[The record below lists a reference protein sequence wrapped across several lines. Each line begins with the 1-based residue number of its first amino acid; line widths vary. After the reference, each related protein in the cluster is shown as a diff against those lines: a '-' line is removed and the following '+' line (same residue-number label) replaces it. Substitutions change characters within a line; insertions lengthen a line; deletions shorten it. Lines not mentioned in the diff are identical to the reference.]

1 MAGRGG
7 RPPHLGKMANI
18 GYYQG
23 IQHEGS
29 MTGTTTALKAKLTTF
44 DTSMIVVSLVI
55 GIGIFRTP
63 ALVATHTGSVTLFFA
78 AWILGGVISLMGALT
93 FAEIGS
99 RYPQPG
105 AFYKVVAEHYHP
117 SVAFMLNYTNVTMVN
132 GVGGAAVGMIGA
144 EYLVNVL
151 FSPEARTP
159 LATQCTAAVL
169 TVFLLALNYMGIK
182 TGARVQN
189 ILTILKLVMVVFL
202 IGAAVGAGN
211 QAASVASVQSPDASF
226 LLALG
231 IGLISV
237 FYTYGGYQQTI
248 NFGADVQNAPR
259 NMPRAIFAGIAI
271 IVTLYLLVNACYV
284 YVLGMQGVASSQLV
298 AGELARVLLG
308 DKGQAVISVAIFVSA
323 MGFLNVT
330 LMTIPRA
337 YYAMAADGTL
347 PRRFMQ
353 VNPRTQSQE
362 FTLLFFGGIIVVS
375 IFLLG
380 TFERLMNY
388 VMLFDTVNI
397 AIVASTIFILRKKN
411 TGESASPYRVP
422 LYPLLP
428 ILFILT
434 LLAVTV
440 NVVLSQPGS
449 VWVGLLFF
457 LGGYPLYW
465 ILRKLNRP
473 KT

>member
-1 MAGRGG
+1 MAD
-7 RPPHLGKMANI
+7 
-18 GYYQG
+18 
-23 IQHEGS
+23 
-29 MTGTTTALKAKLTTF
+29 TTSVLKPKLTTF

-63 ALVATHTGSVTLFFA
+63 ALVATYTGSLLLFFT
-78 AWILGGVISLMGALT
+78 AWILGGVISFMGALT

-105 AFYKVVAEHYHP
+105 AFYKVVAEFYHP
-117 SVAFMLNYTNVTMVN
+117 SVAFMLNYTNVTIVN

-151 FSPEARTP
+151 FPPEGRNPFT
-159 LATQCTAAVL
+159 TQCTAAGLTLVL
-169 TVFLLALNYMGIK
+169 LGVNYLGIK
-182 TGARVQN
+182 TGAWAQN
-189 ILTILKLVMVVFL
+189 VLTIMKIVMVVSL
-202 IGAAVGAGN
+202 IGAALAFGN
-211 QAASVASVQSPDASF
+211 ADASPIAVQSPDSSL

-248 NFGADVQNAPR
+248 NFGADIQNPSR
-259 NMPRAIFAGIAI
+259 NMPRAIFIGIAI
-271 IVTLYLLVNACYV
+271 IVGIYILINACYV

-298 AGELARVLLG
+298 AGELARVVLG
-308 DKGQAVISVAIFVSA
+308 GRGQTVISVAIFLSS

-337 YYAMAADGTL
+337 YYAMAADGTI
-347 PRRFMQ
+347 PRSFMQ
-353 VNPRTQSQE
+353 VNPRTQTQE
-362 FTLLFFGGIIVVS
+362 FTLLFFGGIIVLS

-388 VMLFDTVNI
+388 VMLFDSINI
-397 AIVASTIFILRKKN
+397 AIVASTVFVLRARRI
-411 TGESASPYRVP
+411 GESREPYNAP
-422 LYPLLP
+422 FYP
-428 ILFILT
+428 ILPALFIVM
-434 LLAVTV
+434 LLAITV

-449 VWVGLLFF
+449 VWVGLLFL
-457 LGGYPLYW
+457 LGGYPLFRV
-465 ILRKLNRP
+465 LRFVNDKRGPEGPRSRNS
-473 KT
+473 

>member
-1 MAGRGG
+1 MAD
-7 RPPHLGKMANI
+7 
-18 GYYQG
+18 
-23 IQHEGS
+23 
-29 MTGTTTALKAKLTTF
+29 TTSALKPKLNTF

-63 ALVATHTGSVTLFFA
+63 ALVATHTGSVLLFFT

-105 AFYKVVAEHYHP
+105 GFYKVVAEFYHP
-117 SVAFMLNYTNVTMVN
+117 SVAFMLNYTSVTIVN

-151 FSPEARTP
+151 FPPEARTP
-159 LATQCTAAVL
+159 FATQCTAAGL
-169 TVFLLALNYMGIK
+169 TMFLLGINYLGIK
-182 TGARVQN
+182 TGAWAQN
-189 ILTILKLVMVVFL
+189 LLTVLKIVMVVSL
-202 IGAAVGAGN
+202 IAAALAFGNAGASSAPVG
-211 QAASVASVQSPDASF
+211 SSDSS
-226 LLALG
+226 LLFALG

-248 NFGADVQNAPR
+248 NFGADVR
-259 NMPRAIFAGIAI
+259 NPSRSMPRAIFIGIAI
-271 IVTLYLLVNACYV
+271 IVGIYILINACYV
-284 YVLGMQGVASSQLV
+284 YVLGMQGVASSKLV
-298 AGELARVLLG
+298 AGELARVVLG
-308 DKGQAVISVAIFVSA
+308 DSGQTVISVAIFLSS

-347 PRRFMQ
+347 PRCFMR
-353 VNPRTQSQE
+353 VNARTQAQE
-362 FTLLFFGGIIVVS
+362 FTLLFFGAIIVLS

-388 VMLFDTVNI
+388 VMLFDSINI
-397 AIVASTIFILRKKN
+397 AIVASTVFVLRARRI
-411 TGESASPYRVP
+411 GESGATYTAP
-422 LYPLLP
+422 LYPVLP
-428 ILFILT
+428 ALFIIM
-434 LLAVTV
+434 LLAITV

-449 VWVGLLFF
+449 VWVGLLFL
-457 LGGYPLYW
+457 LGGYPLFKV
-465 ILRKLNRP
+465 LRLVNEKRGPEGPRSQNED
-473 KT
+473 

>member
-1 MAGRGG
+1 MAD
-7 RPPHLGKMANI
+7 
-18 GYYQG
+18 
-23 IQHEGS
+23 
-29 MTGTTTALKAKLTTF
+29 TTSALKPKLNTF

-63 ALVATHTGSVTLFFA
+63 ALVATHTGSVLLFFT

-105 AFYKVVAEHYHP
+105 GFYKVVAEFYHP
-117 SVAFMLNYTNVTMVN
+117 SVAFMLNYTSVTIVN

-151 FSPEARTP
+151 FPPEARTP
-159 LATQCTAAVL
+159 FATQCTAAGL
-169 TVFLLALNYMGIK
+169 TMFLLGINYLGIK
-182 TGARVQN
+182 TGAWAQN
-189 ILTILKLVMVVFL
+189 LLTVLKIVMVVSL
-202 IGAAVGAGN
+202 IAAALSFGNAGASSAPVG
-211 QAASVASVQSPDASF
+211 SSDSS
-226 LLALG
+226 LLFALG

-248 NFGADVQNAPR
+248 NFGADVR
-259 NMPRAIFAGIAI
+259 NPSRSMPRAIFIGIAI
-271 IVTLYLLVNACYV
+271 IVGIYILINACYV
-284 YVLGMQGVASSQLV
+284 YVLGMQGVASSKLV
-298 AGELARVLLG
+298 AGELARVVLG
-308 DKGQAVISVAIFVSA
+308 DRGQTVISVAIFLSS

-347 PRRFMQ
+347 PRCFMR
-353 VNPRTQSQE
+353 VNPRTQAQE
-362 FTLLFFGGIIVVS
+362 FTLLFFGAIIVLS

-388 VMLFDTVNI
+388 VMLFDSINI
-397 AIVASTIFILRKKN
+397 AIVASTVFVLRARRI
-411 TGESASPYRVP
+411 GESGATYTAP
-422 LYPLLP
+422 LYPVLP
-428 ILFILT
+428 ALFIIM
-434 LLAVTV
+434 LLAITV

-449 VWVGLLFF
+449 VWVGLLFL
-457 LGGYPLYW
+457 LGGYPLFKV
-465 ILRKLNRP
+465 LRLVNEKRGPEGPRSQNED
-473 KT
+473 